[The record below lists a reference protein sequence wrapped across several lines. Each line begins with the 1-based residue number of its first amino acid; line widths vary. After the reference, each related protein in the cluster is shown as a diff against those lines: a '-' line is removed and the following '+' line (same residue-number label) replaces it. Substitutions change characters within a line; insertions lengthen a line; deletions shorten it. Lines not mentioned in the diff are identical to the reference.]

1 LFGCPMTYP
10 KSDPRKLKPIV
21 KQLDSLVSKIVI
33 ASHGKC
39 VTCSTRFNLVC
50 GHYIRR
56 GRFGTRW
63 LLNNC
68 HAQCVICNGIHET
81 DIGPYKQFML
91 HAYGQGFLD
100 HLESIADRTVKT
112 IEQHAI
118 YRELQEVAKQYGIHA
133 PDIKE
138 TK

>member
-1 LFGCPMTYP
+1 MTYP

-21 KQLDSLVSKIVI
+21 KQLDSLVSKIVR
-33 ASHGKC
+33 ARDRKC
-39 VTCSTRFNLVC
+39 VTCPGVFNLVC

-63 LLNNC
+63 DLTNC
-68 HAQCVICNGIHET
+68 HAQCVLCNGLHET
-81 DIGPYKQFML
+81 QEGPYRRFMIS
-91 HAYGQGFLD
+91 AYGQAALD
-100 HLESIADRTVKT
+100 NLESRADRIVKT

-118 YRELQEVAKQYGIHA
+118 YRELQEVAKDFGIHA
-133 PDIKE
+133 PNLPL